1 MTETE
6 RPTPPDA
13 MPRPPVGPL
22 MRAMRRRLDVTLAAL
37 SAETGLSSGYL
48 SQIERDLATP
58 SLGALT
64 RIAHALGADIAQF
77 MPVPR
82 GSGILNRAAT
92 RETTWIRAGG
102 MTYQRLHGDFPGAT
116 FSAFDITLPE
126 GFVGEADRHEGEEF
140 VRLIS
145 GRVEFRIDGSSYLM
159 EPGDTLHF
167 RSDMRHQALNRAAG
181 PSVLFWLGP
190 SPVLRLRETPHGQ

>member
-6 RPTPPDA
+6 RPIPADA
-13 MPRPPVGPL
+13 TPRPPVGPL
-22 MRAMRRRLDVTLAAL
+22 MRGMRRRLDITLAAL
-37 SAETGLSSGYL
+37 AAATGLSSGYL

-82 GSGILNRAAT
+82 ESGILNRAAT

-145 GRVEFRIDGSSYLM
+145 GRVEFLIDGNSHVLD
-159 EPGDTLHF
+159 PGDTLHF
-167 RSDMRHQALNRAAG
+167 RSDMQHQALNRAAG

-190 SPVLRLRETPHGQ
+190 SPVLRLRETHHGQ